1 MMIYPSQINK
11 IQLAMSSK
19 QRVHFIDLLFTM
31 YGPMGNKWV
40 TIFIANWVIYIYIYS
55 YELSN
60 IPIDNIHSNIPI
72 PIAMKYTHSYIYLT
86 IIP

>member
-1 MMIYPSQINK
+1 MNYAFMGFNGIYYDFMTFIWIYPLVISQLWNMAHLYIFMMIYPSQINK

-40 TIFIANWVIYIYIYS
+40 TIFIANWVIYI
-55 YELSN
+55 
-60 IPIDNIHSNIPI
+60 
-72 PIAMKYTHSYIYLT
+72 
-86 IIP
+86 